1 VESTLSILDF
11 FNLGFSNVYLYSRS
25 LNRSQISEWL
35 LFNEHFFR
43 NVMASLHYDEMMSS
57 ILYLPSTLGWILYC
71 YLAETKVGVNQS
83 LLLGINTVFKSKL
96 CLSRN
101 DQWLCY
107 YTLILCLSRNDQW
120 LCYYT
125 LIQCLS
131 RNDQWLCYE
140 ISRYLSYSGYILSCK
155 LLWTIPMFLIR
166 VIKVRDKGFHE
177 NCEDTKEVIM
187 NRK

>member
-1 VESTLSILDF
+1 MESTLSILDF

-107 YTLILCLSRNDQW
+107 YTLI
-120 LCYYT
+120 
-125 LIQCLS
+125 QCLS